1 MTLPN
6 SLRLSPTKAVATL
19 LLVFL
24 FVQIPLTQNTDDKT
38 HINVYHIL
46 LLTLP
51 FLYIPSLK
59 HFRVNTAT
67 IFIVILTL
75 TTIFAAPAY
84 GAGLRSTQLV
94 FVLMAFF
101 MGSMYGRKFEDQD
114 WTKIFSIVF
123 VCTVIFVILRDIA
136 FAGQLAAIYT
146 RTGYAENMLYLSTGG
161 RNIEASL
168 LVMLSILLLGTRLYF
183 PSIMLALLTS
193 GMMQSRAGLIGTAIS
208 LWIFLWRTRK
218 SKLYYLNLALGMAL
232 LVLMA
237 ALIFTSVVDIPVLDR
252 FNLKSET
259 ALEENGVGRLA
270 LWHYAGVALHKNLLG
285 YGIGNGVPV
294 MEKLS
299 GIAFVENN
307 VHNVYLQFLLEG
319 GVQSLVAYLI
329 MIGAI
334 LAKRATTRI
343 QRNIKAYLLCY
354 LVLSTIQFNGSE
366 AYLWFFIGAFFA
378 FPKRAAEEALDAP
391 VADGR
396 RRLPASQAPPLAYR
410 DDGSSGRSTLIQP
423 REPR

>member
-1 MTLPN
+1 MPT
-6 SLRLSPTKAVATL
+6 SLRFSPTKAIAAL

-46 LLTLP
+46 LLLLP
-51 FLYIPSLK
+51 FLYVPSLK
-59 HFRVNTAT
+59 HFRINTAT
-67 IFIVILTL
+67 IFIVVLTI

-94 FVLMAFF
+94 FVVMAFF
-101 MGSMYGRKFEDQD
+101 MGSMYGRKFDDRD

-146 RTGYAENMLYLSTGG
+146 RTGYAANMLYLSTGG

-218 SKLYYLNLALGMAL
+218 NKLYYLNLALGLAL

-259 ALEENGVGRLA
+259 ELEQNGVGRLV

-319 GVQSLVAYLI
+319 GVQSLAAYLI
-329 MIGAI
+329 MIVAI
-334 LAKRATTRI
+334 LFKRATTPM
-343 QRNIKAYLLCY
+343 QRNVKAYLICY

-378 FPKRAAEEALDAP
+378 FPKWTADETPTP
-391 VADGR
+391 VDHPG
-396 RRLPASQAPPLAYR
+396 PAQSLPLAYQN
-410 DDGSSGRSTLIQP
+410 DNPALIHSQ
-423 REPR
+423 EPR

>member
-1 MTLPN
+1 LPN
-6 SLRLSPTKAVATL
+6 SLRLNPIKAVATL

-51 FLYIPSLK
+51 FLYVPSLK
-59 HFRVNTAT
+59 HFRVNMAT
-67 IFIVILTL
+67 IFIVVLTL

-94 FVLMAFF
+94 FVVMAFF
-101 MGSMYGRKFEDQD
+101 MGSMYGRKFDDQD

-168 LVMLSILLLGTRLYF
+168 LVMLSILLLGTRFYF
-183 PSIMLALLTS
+183 PSVMLALLTS

-218 SKLYYLNLALGMAL
+218 TKLYYLNLALGMAL
-232 LVLMA
+232 LVLVA

-299 GIAFVENN
+299 GIDFVENN

-329 MIGAI
+329 MIVAI

-343 QRNIKAYLLCY
+343 QRNVKAYLICY

-378 FPKRAAEEALDAP
+378 FPTWSAQEESDPPVTSGRRGLPTAQALP
-391 VADGR
+391 HADGDNHKSDS
-396 RRLPASQAPPLAYR
+396 LALIHSQ
-410 DDGSSGRSTLIQP
+410 
-423 REPR
+423 EPR

>member
-1 MTLPN
+1 LPN
-6 SLRLSPTKAVATL
+6 SLRLNPIKAVATL

-51 FLYIPSLK
+51 FLYVPSLK
-59 HFRVNTAT
+59 HFRVNMAT
-67 IFIVILTL
+67 IFIVVLTL

-94 FVLMAFF
+94 FVVMAFF
-101 MGSMYGRKFEDQD
+101 MGSMYGRKFDDQD

-168 LVMLSILLLGTRLYF
+168 LVMLSILLLGTRFYF
-183 PSIMLALLTS
+183 PSVMLALLTS

-218 SKLYYLNLALGMAL
+218 TKLYYLNLALGMAL
-232 LVLMA
+232 LVLVA

-259 ALEENGVGRLA
+259 TLEENGVGRLV

-299 GIAFVENN
+299 GIDFVENN

-329 MIGAI
+329 MIVAI

-343 QRNIKAYLLCY
+343 QRNVKAYLICY

-378 FPKRAAEEALDAP
+378 FPTWSAQEENDPPVTSGRRGLPTAQALP
-391 VADGR
+391 HADGDNHKSDS
-396 RRLPASQAPPLAYR
+396 LALIHSQ
-410 DDGSSGRSTLIQP
+410 
-423 REPR
+423 EPR

>member
-1 MTLPN
+1 MPN
-6 SLRLSPTKAVATL
+6 SLRLNPIKAVATL

-51 FLYIPSLK
+51 FLYVPSLK

-67 IFIVILTL
+67 IFIVVLTL

-94 FVLMAFF
+94 FVVMAFF
-101 MGSMYGRKFEDQD
+101 MGSMYGRKFDDQD

-168 LVMLSILLLGTRLYF
+168 LVMLSILLLGTRFYF
-183 PSIMLALLTS
+183 PSVMLALLTS

-218 SKLYYLNLALGMAL
+218 TKLYYLNLALGMAL
-232 LVLMA
+232 LVLVA

-259 ALEENGVGRLA
+259 TLEENGVGRLV

-299 GIAFVENN
+299 GIDFVENN

-329 MIGAI
+329 MIVAI

-343 QRNIKAYLLCY
+343 QRNVKAYLICY

-378 FPKRAAEEALDAP
+378 FPTWSAQEENDPPVTSGRRGLPTAQALP
-391 VADGR
+391 HADGDHHKSDS
-396 RRLPASQAPPLAYR
+396 LALIHSQ
-410 DDGSSGRSTLIQP
+410 
-423 REPR
+423 EPR

>member
-1 MTLPN
+1 LPN
-6 SLRLSPTKAVATL
+6 SLRLNPIKAVATL

-51 FLYIPSLK
+51 FLYVPSLK
-59 HFRVNTAT
+59 HFRVNMAT
-67 IFIVILTL
+67 IFIVVLTL

-94 FVLMAFF
+94 FVVMAFF
-101 MGSMYGRKFEDQD
+101 MGSMYGRKFDDQD

-168 LVMLSILLLGTRLYF
+168 LVMLSILLLGTRFYF
-183 PSIMLALLTS
+183 PSVMLALLTS

-218 SKLYYLNLALGMAL
+218 TKLYYLNLALGMAL
-232 LVLMA
+232 LVLVA

-259 ALEENGVGRLA
+259 TLEENGVGRLV

-299 GIAFVENN
+299 GIDFVENN

-329 MIGAI
+329 MIVAI

-343 QRNIKAYLLCY
+343 QRNVKAYLICY

-378 FPKRAAEEALDAP
+378 FPTWSAQEENDPPVTSGRRGLPTAQALP
-391 VADGR
+391 HADGDNHKSDN
-396 RRLPASQAPPLAYR
+396 LALIHSQ
-410 DDGSSGRSTLIQP
+410 
-423 REPR
+423 EPR

>member
-1 MTLPN
+1 MPN
-6 SLRLSPTKAVATL
+6 SLRLNPIKAVATL

-51 FLYIPSLK
+51 FLYVPSLK
-59 HFRVNTAT
+59 HFRVNMAT
-67 IFIVILTL
+67 IFIVVLTL

-94 FVLMAFF
+94 FVVMAFF
-101 MGSMYGRKFEDQD
+101 MGSMYGRKFDDQD

-168 LVMLSILLLGTRLYF
+168 LVMLSILLLGTRFYF
-183 PSIMLALLTS
+183 PSVMLALLTS

-218 SKLYYLNLALGMAL
+218 TKLYYLNLALGMAL
-232 LVLMA
+232 LVLVA

-259 ALEENGVGRLA
+259 ALEENGVGRLV

-299 GIAFVENN
+299 GIDFVENN

-329 MIGAI
+329 MIVAI

-343 QRNIKAYLLCY
+343 QRNVKAYLICY

-378 FPKRAAEEALDAP
+378 FPTWSAQEENDPPVTSGRRGLPTAQALP
-391 VADGR
+391 HADGDNHKSDS
-396 RRLPASQAPPLAYR
+396 LALIHSQ
-410 DDGSSGRSTLIQP
+410 
-423 REPR
+423 EPR